1 MIPPPVPSPETPL
14 PSRPPRPRLSRL
26 AVVAFVFAL
35 IAFPAGV
42 VAAVRIAGFVFENP
56 GPEAGPWF
64 VVLLISTILGFVAA
78 LLGSIPMVRMRG
90 RTPELR
96 GRGLALFAVQ
106 GPRALV
112 LGAGLAFG
120 TIWLGGQIRMAH
132 GPAVEEEQIVR
143 TLWLVSAV
151 LVLWYVAA
159 GIRRIR
165 GELRSRTR
173 AWLLY
178 SFGVV
183 LHLALMFGLPFSL
196 VGAFMALHPGQF
208 GVGQE
213 RHMPQQPVYAGSYAF
228 RELWFDQPARSS
240 ARMTLR
246 KWEKGRAE
254 ELGSLTLTG
263 TNRIRWVLTEPGP
276 SGAHTVTWEV
286 VSGAKERG
294 SETIEVPTEVTLV
307 PNDLRTALTLPSRG
321 TTNYWLFVPLGPA
334 GPLAPEAKP
343 DSAIELVL
351 EPAR

>member
-1 MIPPPVPSPETPL
+1 MTPPPVPSPESPL

-42 VAAVRIAGFVFENP
+42 VAAIRIAGFIFENP

-64 VVLLISTILGFVAA
+64 VALLISTILGFVAA

-106 GPRALV
+106 APRALA

-132 GPAVEEEQIVR
+132 GPAVEEERIVR

-183 LHLALMFGLPFSL
+183 LHLALVFGLPFSL
-196 VGAFMALHPGQF
+196 VGAFMALHPDQF

-213 RHMPQQPVYAGSYAF
+213 RHMPQRPVYAGSYAF
-228 RELWFDQPARSS
+228 RELWFDQPARAS

-246 KWEKGRAE
+246 KWEKGRSA

-286 VSGAKERG
+286 LSGAKERG
-294 SETIEVPTEVTLV
+294 SEPIEVPAEVTLV
-307 PNDLRTALTLPSRG
+307 PNDLRTAFPLPAQG
-321 TTNYWLFVPLGPA
+321 ATNYWLFVPLGPN
-334 GPLAPEAKP
+334 GPVVPGAEP

-351 EPAR
+351 EAAP